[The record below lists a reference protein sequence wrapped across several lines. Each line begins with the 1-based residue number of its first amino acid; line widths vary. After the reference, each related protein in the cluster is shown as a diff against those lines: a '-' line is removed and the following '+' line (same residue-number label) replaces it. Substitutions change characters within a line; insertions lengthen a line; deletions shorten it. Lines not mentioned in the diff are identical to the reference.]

1 VQLWVA
7 SAAAVLIAQQCAT
20 VQASAVSFMPS
31 DRNSMTVRGGSQ
43 QRTSILPTLFST
55 NDPDGLVYD
64 TYAACLAATEG
75 LRRIRNNSSSND
87 AEAARRQYVR
97 DSKVVLEAL
106 GMTVETFNAIGSQ
119 LVSDPALKEK
129 VSSCLLNVPS
139 NAVECAL

>member
-1 VQLWVA
+1 
-7 SAAAVLIAQQCAT
+7 
-20 VQASAVSFMPS
+20 
-31 DRNSMTVRGGSQ
+31 MTVRGGSQ

-75 LRRIRNNSSSND
+75 LRRIRNSSSSSND
-87 AEAARRQYVR
+87 PEAARRQYVR